1 MSVVVVHFIF
11 DIHFISLSS
20 FHFCIFIFI
29 FDLHF
34 VVVLHL
40 SMFFIHNFFSTSS
53 LTLLWTITGFLHP
66 CYNFSLA
73 HRRLI
78 RDTFIF
84 NHSVNLL
91 AASATVLRGQF
102 LPTGVFYF
110 ALLHRHF
117 NLLKASL
124 GAGSSFMNLA
134 GLHTGPQHR
143 PGPAVCLIHSNPRS

>member
-11 DIHFISLSS
+11 DLHFISLSS

-73 HRRLI
+73 HCRLI

-102 LPTGVFYF
+102 LPTGFFYF

-117 NLLKASL
+117 NLHLSRPLPGSRQFFHESCRASYW
-124 GAGSSFMNLA
+124 SS
-134 GLHTGPQHR
+134 TQTR
-143 PGPAVCLIHSNPRS
+143 PSSLFDSQ